1 MRHIVISPKTDLV
14 PGMQPSE
21 DDKGHSWKSLDI
33 GVFTKLEVACTCKA
47 RPPIDVRVKVVGPW
61 KE

>member
-1 MRHIVISPKTDLV
+1 MHIYETNKPKISRAAAATEIIFLR
-14 PGMQPSE
+14 Q
-21 DDKGHSWKSLDI
+21 
-33 GVFTKLEVACTCKA
+33 TKLDVACTCKA